1 MTKLEI
7 LLLASSSKQVK
18 HDIYRREAIRLLID
32 RNGQKTGH
40 FFDKQLKLNFWNASE
55 YWWWCLLHFFNTQ
68 WAWFWFLLSGSILDK
83 LTISIY
89 TKLKFSL
96 KKLAIGKILKLIW
109 NLIWNIFNFWNIEC
123 TYLFHFMHSI
133 LLNVFI
139 IEKFVN
145 NLQCE
150 LHFIS

>member
-1 MTKLEI
+1 MTYIDEKLYDSWLTEMVKR
-7 LLLASSSKQVK
+7 LVTSSTSSSNWIFEMLVSTDDDDDVYCISLIHNG
-18 HDIYRREAIRLLID
+18 HD
-32 RNGQKTGH
+32 
-40 FFDKQLKLNFWNASE
+40 FDFYYLVQ
-55 YWWWCLLHFFNTQ
+55 Y
-68 WAWFWFLLSGSILDK
+68 

>member
-7 LLLASSSKQVK
+7 LLLASSSSKQVK

-68 WAWFWFLLSGSILDK
+68 WAWSWFLFSGSILDN
-83 LTISIY
+83 LHNYQTEV
-89 TKLKFSL
+89 FSEETS
-96 KKLAIGKILKLIW
+96 IGKILKLMW
-109 NLIWNIFNFWNIEC
+109 NLIWNIFNFWNIDC
-123 TYLFHFMHSI
+123 NYLFHFMHSI
-133 LLNVFI
+133 LLNVSI